1 MAARKNRS
9 KRGGKSQSKSQG
21 SQPVQRWTKE
31 RKLEVVLRLLR
42 GESVDAVSREVGV
55 ESYRL
60 EQWREQAL
68 AAMKGGLQSRRSKDP
83 LQEKLDAA
91 MKRVKDDIEA
101 VRSNHNELLQI
112 RCKRSGVSPF
122 VRRRSKP

>member
-9 KRGGKSQSKSQG
+9 KRGGKSSQSQSESQG
-21 SQPVQRWTKE
+21 SQPVQRWSKE

-68 AAMKGGLQSRRSKDP
+68 AELKGGLQSRRSKEP

-91 MKRVKDDIEA
+91 MKRVGELTMD
-101 VRSNHNELLQI
+101 NELLQI